1 MKRTAALVSL
11 IVFIFSLAPV
21 MAQSES
27 DSTYQ
32 GSSALPP
39 TSKSKQSE
47 AATRYSAPPPSSQKS
62 DWRKRIYV
70 GGYFGLSLGSV
81 YSNVEI
87 SPIVGY
93 RITDD
98 FSMGVGIIYRYYS
111 YEAFN
116 FASGQ
121 NQRYS
126 FSNWGARINAQY
138 RLFNL
143 IALGAEYQYITN
155 DWLEGY
161 DDLGNP
167 VFDKKGVNIL
177 FVGGGITQKVGGNA
191 FMYLMAYYDV
201 LQETYS
207 PYSDNIIWRIGVS
220 AGF

>member
-1 MKRTAALVSL
+1 MKRTLAIFSL
-11 IVFIFSLAPV
+11 IVFILSCGTVLA
-21 MAQSES
+21 QT
-27 DSTYQ
+27 DSSYQ

-47 AATRYSAPPPSSQKS
+47 AATRYSAPPPPANQKS

-70 GGYFGLSLGSV
+70 GGYFGLSFSNV

-93 RITDD
+93 RITDN
-98 FSMGVGIIYRYYS
+98 FSMGVGVIYRYYS
-111 YEAFN
+111 YEYFN
-116 FASGQ
+116 LAQGNTQ
-121 NQRYS
+121 KAS
-126 FSNWGARINAQY
+126 FSNWGGRINANY
-138 RLFNL
+138 RLFDL

-167 VFDKKGVNIL
+167 VWDKKGVNIL
-177 FVGGGITQKVGGNA
+177 FVGGGLSKRVGGNA
-191 FMYLMAYYDV
+191 IMYVMAYYDI
-201 LQETYS
+201 LQEQYS